1 MNYDTKRKET
11 YDNLFPDYHTRA
23 SMTKEKPQIFI
34 ASSVEGLDVAYA
46 TQELLES
53 NAECTVWNQGVFA
66 PSSYTIPDLIGR
78 LKITDYGIFVF
89 SIDDTVKIR
98 GDEEDCV
105 RDNVIL
111 ELGLFMGALGQK
123 NCFIIIPKS
132 NEKIHLPTDL
142 VGITMLKYDAKR
154 KDGNLNAA
162 LGPSINKIRNV
173 INNNKTT
180 KKVVPEEV
188 VEQISKIGL
197 SAFYSSRDD
206 YSKYREGA
214 SSIDKYINRAK
225 ESICMVSITLA
236 TGISVDDICKV
247 LREKLRQNSN
257 FKIVISLLNP
267 YNCELYKTIMPLFK
281 QSEKTLQ
288 ENTISALKTLV
299 DFRQKLK
306 EDEQERFIIKVHQTL
321 PFGSAIILDGDTES
335 GTIQIETKPY
345 DVGMRKSFAFEI
357 QNNSSDF
364 YDTLKQ
370 SYCKL
375 IADGIMWYE
384 LPLN

>member
-1 MNYDTKRKET
+1 
-11 YDNLFPDYHTRA
+11 
-23 SMTKEKPQIFI
+23 MTKEKPQIFI

-46 TQELLES
+46 AQELLEY
-53 NAECTVWNQGVFA
+53 NAECTVWDQGIFD
-66 PSSYTIPDLIGR
+66 PSSYALPDLIER

-89 SIDDTVKIR
+89 SIDDTAKIR
-98 GDEEDCV
+98 GEEEEIV

-111 ELGLFMGALGQK
+111 ELGLFMGAIGQK
-123 NCFIIIPKS
+123 NCFIIIPDS
-132 NEKIHLPTDL
+132 NERIHLPTDL
-142 VGITMLKYDAKR
+142 AGITMLKYNAKR
-154 KDGNLNAA
+154 KDGNLRAA

-173 INNNKTT
+173 INNNKIT
-180 KKVVPEEV
+180 KKVISEDVI
-188 VEQISKIGL
+188 EQIYKIGL

-206 YSKYREGA
+206 YSKYRDDA

-236 TGISVDDICKV
+236 TGIPVDDICGV
-247 LREKLRQNSN
+247 LKIKLKQNRN

-267 YNCELYKTIMPLFK
+267 YNNELYKTIMPLFK

-299 DFRQKLK
+299 DFRKSLK
-306 EDEQERFIIKVHQTL
+306 KDEQERFTIKVHQTL
-321 PFGSAIILDGDTES
+321 PFGSAIILDGDTEN

-357 QNNSSDF
+357 QNNNSAF

-370 SYCKL
+370 SYYKL
-375 IADGIMWYE
+375 IDDGTMWDK

>member
-1 MNYDTKRKET
+1 M
-11 YDNLFPDYHTRA
+11 
-23 SMTKEKPQIFI
+23 SKEKPQIFI
-34 ASSVEGLDVAYA
+34 ASSVEGVNVAYA
-46 TQELLES
+46 AQELLEYS
-53 NAECTVWNQGVFA
+53 AECTVWNQGVFN
-66 PSSYTIPDLIGR
+66 PSSYTIPDLIER
-78 LKITDYGIFVF
+78 LKISDYGIFVF
-89 SIDDTVKIR
+89 SIDDTAIIR
-98 GDEEDCV
+98 GEEKEVV

-111 ELGLFMGALGQK
+111 ELGLFMGTIGQK
-123 NCFIIIPKS
+123 NCFIIIPNS
-132 NEKIHLPTDL
+132 SEESHLPTDL
-142 VGITMLKYDAKR
+142 AGITMLKYDAKR

-162 LGPSINKIRNV
+162 LGPSINRIRNV
-173 INNNKTT
+173 ISNSKLTT
-180 KKVVPEEV
+180 KKVISEDLI
-188 VEQISKIGL
+188 EQIYKIGL

-206 YSKYREGA
+206 YSKYREDA

-236 TGISVDDICKV
+236 TGIPVDDICRV
-247 LREKLRQNSN
+247 LKRKLEANNN

-267 YNCELYKTIMPLFK
+267 YDHELYKAIMPLFK

-299 DFRQKLK
+299 DFRGFLK
-306 EDEQERFIIKVHQTL
+306 KDAQERFTIKVHQTL
-321 PFGSAIILDGDTES
+321 PFGSAIILDGDTEN

-357 QNNSSDF
+357 QNNNSDF

-370 SYCKL
+370 SYYKL
-375 IADGIMWYE
+375 IEDGIMWDK